1 MRLLRLLILSLL
13 IILVIVGLSNYS
25 INRSKLPLV
34 APINVPRDASMQ
46 EKLTSID
53 RWLYSLSKEKQ
64 FNGAILISNKNKPDL
79 INIYGYQDVNKEI
92 QDVNQVMHCCLDVQS
107 NFVLIK
113 QNFLV
118 ERKILFAFAQI
129 DKDTYKKQYPN
140 NYSLIRAPPNLS
152 KI

>member
-1 MRLLRLLILSLL
+1 MKLPIIKINKFLIASILFVQLS
-13 IILVIVGLSNYS
+13 GLSAQFIFES
-25 INRSKLPLV
+25 EDSFINLCT
-34 APINVPRDASMQ
+34 Q
-46 EKLTSID
+46 
-53 RWLYSLSKEKQ
+53 
-64 FNGAILISNKNKPDL
+64 
-79 INIYGYQDVNKEI
+79 YGIKKIPVSDQDVNKEI

-118 ERKILFAFAQI
+118 ERKILFAFAEI

-140 NYSLIRAPPNLS
+140 NYSLIRAPPNLA